1 MDSSVDNQS
10 MLEADPIWKHFAN
23 GKTFELFEASHP
35 AFVYHQDVPAEIR
48 LHLDDIHAL
57 LIHSYF
63 RYRFL
68 DIANARA
75 LQIIEMAV
83 RVRHKEFGSPE
94 IRHGKRVNS
103 EMEPSLRELLN
114 WAERDG
120 LLEDT
125 DDQPSWR
132 QSDHRHID
140 VLRTLRNHAIHADAR
155 TLHGSIA
162 TGLLYR
168 VVDFVNELYDDPKL
182 RKTRQ
187 DFERTL
193 QSELTRATSN
203 GAILEFDSIRLIVFH
218 VEVLYAMPDCENW
231 EIHLGVLKISP
242 SAPDEAGS
250 HELPD
255 PIFLKLSDYVVENKR
270 VSFGAGD
277 GQRVYLHAIE
287 DETNGDRFKWFKSE
301 FEKHPILLTAAIQ
314 PLADRR
320 IQLKRRR

>member
-1 MDSSVDNQS
+1 
-10 MLEADPIWKHFAN
+10 MLNTDPIWKHFVN
-23 GKTFELFEASHP
+23 GKSFDDFVASYP
-35 AFVYHQDVPAEIR
+35 AFVYHDKMPVEIR
-48 LHLDDIHAL
+48 QHLDDIHAL
-57 LIHSYF
+57 LIHGYF

-75 LQIIEMAV
+75 MQVIEMAL
-83 RVRHKEFGSPE
+83 RVRHRELGGPE

-114 WAERDG
+114 WAEREG

-140 VLRTLRNHAIHADAR
+140 VLRTLRNHAIHADAS

-168 VVDFVNELYDDPKL
+168 VVDIINELYADVDV
-182 RKTRQ
+182 RRMRHE
-187 DFERTL
+187 FERKL
-193 QSELTRATSN
+193 QSELSRVLSG
-203 GAILEFDSIRLIVFH
+203 GAILEISTIRLIVFH
-218 VEVLYAMPDCENW
+218 AEVLYAVPDGEGW
-231 EIHLGVLKISP
+231 GIFLGVLKIFP
-242 SAPDEAGS
+242 STPDGKGS

-255 PIFLKLSDYVVENKR
+255 PIFLKLGNYVVENDR
-270 VSFGAGD
+270 LTFSAEDGTRAYIGAI
-277 GQRVYLHAIE
+277 Q
-287 DETNGDRFKWFKSE
+287 DETNSERYREFKTE
-301 FEKHPILLTAAIQ
+301 FDKYPILFPAVIQ

-320 IQLKRRR
+320 IQLKRTRVPNPKPD